1 MTTEATP
8 VPVESTAAVE
18 NTPAPAEPRKLKAK
32 VDGQEVEIDE
42 QEAIRDYERRAASH
56 KRFEEAAKI
65 RKEAEEIL
73 NLPKKDLRKF
83 LREQGVTM
91 DALTDILAKEIEES
105 SLSPEQR
112 AQMEREAKLQEYEER
127 DRKAEQEKEAE
138 KDAEQDQKNKAH
150 FDKKVFEALK
160 DTGLSKDPYTVRS
173 AALFIKSCLKAG
185 FEPDA
190 DEIREAIEG
199 RVQNDYK
206 SQVTSRKGKDLI
218 EWLGEDTVNEIRR
231 YDLERLRTKRTPD
244 QQEIPKAKA
253 PEPKNTKKLDKW
265 ELQKRVDEWVKS

>member
-1 MTTEATP
+1 MTTEAAP
-8 VPVESTAAVE
+8 VPVENTAAVE

-32 VDGQEVEIDE
+32 VDGEEVEIDE
-42 QEAIRDYERRAASH
+42 QEAIRDYERRSASH

-105 SLSPEQR
+105 SLSPEEIKQR
-112 AQMEREAKLQEYEER
+112 EKEEKLKKYEDEER
-127 DRKAEQEKEAE
+127 SLEEQKKVE
-138 KDAEQDQKNKAH
+138 KDAKDVEAAKKV
-150 FDKKVFEALK
+150 FDAKVFEALK
-160 DTGLSKDPYTVRS
+160 DSGLTKDPYAVRS
-173 AALFIKSCLKAG
+173 AALFIKSCLKNG

-190 DEIREAIEG
+190 DEIREAVEG
-199 RVQNDYK
+199 RVKSDYK
-206 SQVTSRKGKDLI
+206 SQITTRKGKDLI
-218 EWLGEDTVNEIRR
+218 DYIGEDVVNEIRR

-265 ELQKRVDEWVKS
+265 ELQKRVDEWAKS

>member
-8 VPVESTAAVE
+8 VAVETAAPAE
-18 NTPAPAEPRKLKAK
+18 NTPAPAEPKKYK
-32 VDGQEVEIDE
+32 VKVDE
-42 QEAIRDYERRAASH
+42 QEAEVDEQELLRDYERRQASH

-105 SLSPEQR
+105 TLTPEQR
-112 AQMEREAKLQEYEER
+112 AQMEKDAKLKDFEER
-127 DRKAEQEKEAE
+127 ERKAKEKEDAE
-138 KDAEQDQKNKAH
+138 KETARIEAAKKTFDNKI
-150 FDKKVFEALK
+150 FEALK
-160 DTGLSKDPYTVRS
+160 DSGLTKDPYAVRS
-173 AALFIKSCLKAG
+173 AALFIKSCLKNG

-190 DEIREAIEG
+190 DEIREAVEG
-199 RVQNDYK
+199 RVKNDYK
-206 SQVTSRKGKDLI
+206 SQVTTRKGKDLI

-231 YDLERLRTKRTPD
+231 YDLERLRTKRSPA
-244 QQEIPKAKA
+244 QQEIPKAAA
-253 PEPKNTKKLDKW
+253 PEPKNAKKLDKW
-265 ELQKRVDEWVKS
+265 ELQKRVDEWAKS